1 MKLLDER
8 ATDVAGTS
16 LFLTRAE
23 YRELYPHR
31 MGSRIS
37 YIFKHDQP
45 KEVPD
50 KEAELLL
57 AKYPHV
63 IIFKQKIALG
73 TTERHKELA
82 KMKYIDIKRIALK
95 LEFTFAQAAIVK
107 NLLINNIVD
116 IETRISETTKKEK
129 DKKESK

>member
-16 LFLTRAE
+16 LFLSRAE

-31 MGSRIS
+31 MGSRIN
-37 YIFKHDQP
+37 YLFKYDKP
-45 KEVPD
+45 MEVPD

-57 AKYPHV
+57 EKYSHV
-63 IIFKQKIALG
+63 IIFKEKIELG

-82 KMKYIDIKRIALK
+82 KMKYIDIKRTALK
-95 LEFTFAQAAIVK
+95 LGFTFAEAAIVK

-116 IETRISETTKKEK
+116 TETRISEATKKEK

>member
-8 ATDVAGTS
+8 ATEEAPSS

-23 YRELYPHR
+23 YRELYPHI
-31 MGSRIS
+31 MGSRIN

-50 KEAELLL
+50 ETAKLLMK
-57 AKYPHV
+57 KYPHV
-63 IIFKQKIALG
+63 IIFKEKIELG

-82 KMKYIDIKRIALK
+82 KMKYLDIKRIALK
-95 LEFTFAQAAIVK
+95 LEFTFAEAAIVK

-116 IETRISETTKKEK
+116 TENRISEATKKEK
-129 DKKESK
+129 EKKETK